1 MSLKNSI
8 FLGYS
13 NTGMYSAKQQPTY
26 RSSYLTLDPTIN
38 QNNSSYLYFRNWN
51 GPQDTSGSVFYSL
64 QAAIDNDPSIR
75 INRYNASGVI
85 DASGYIYDTVIN
97 NPYQPNPI
105 YSTVTIVGNHSTGTN
120 LLNISTTS
128 SSYVAYEGTNGQITY
143 NFTDN
148 RITGVGPILNFNK
161 SDANGTTLNGD
172 TLAGFTFN
180 GTNGNGGLVQSAY
193 LAIQQDCAATATT
206 VPGRFRFYTTNCAGN
221 TAERMRI
228 DSSGN
233 VGIGIVPTVTL
244 DVSGQSRFTTV
255 GSSQNT
261 ILVRGNTSNSS
272 TSKFGGSTSNGQVII
287 SGTTNTVNRLGLG
300 IDTVNQIGV
309 IQAVT
314 TSDAGLPLALN
325 TGSGNVGINTIAPK
339 ESLDVSGSAVFGISG
354 EGVLRLS
361 YNSGN
366 ALIQSGTHAV
376 TGSSGNLYFTDYN
389 ASRRWMTLD
398 LSGNLGIG
406 LAPSIQLDV
415 SGSMAL
421 RNSQNTNFSSNLAFY
436 KSRNNGTT
444 LTNSELGFISF
455 FGTDASNVQVSSK
468 RSAYIIANQDMD
480 ASFNF
485 VPGRIAFHTTNRFG
499 SELERMRIDASGNV
513 GIGLTNASAVLDVSN
528 TAIIGLNGGGV
539 VRVRGEGNTNY
550 IESGLSKTTGSAG
563 PLRFTDY
570 GASNTWMTIT
580 STGTVGVGTTTP
592 QATLE
597 VVGNI
602 RGRSVITS
610 INVDPGTISDWI
622 SYFNTIVFLL
632 SGVTNFSMALIS
644 APNGTTITFKNISGG
659 SVTISGL
666 INPAI
671 NITANGS
678 SVRIIYTD
686 NITIG
691 AGWYIIA

>member
-1 MSLKNSI
+1 MSLKNTI

-13 NTGMYSAKQQPTY
+13 ITGMYSAKQQPTY

-51 GPQDTSGSVFYSL
+51 GPLDSSGSVFYSL
-64 QAAIDNDPSIR
+64 QAAIGNDPSIR
-75 INRYNASGVI
+75 INRYDASGNL
-85 DASGYIYDTVIN
+85 DASGYLYDTVIN
-97 NPYQPNPI
+97 NPYNPNPY
-105 YSTVTIVGNHSTGTN
+105 YSTVTVTGLDSTSQY
-120 LLNISTTS
+120 LLTVSTTS
-128 SSYVAYEGTNGQITY
+128 SSYCVY
-143 NFTDN
+143 
-148 RITGVGPILNFNK
+148 K
-161 SDANGTTLNGD
+161 NGTSGSLTNNYYDRRNIAQGTVTNYYKYHNGVTVTD
-172 TLAGFTFN
+172 DEIASFAFY
-180 GTNGNGGLVQSAY
+180 GTTGNLTDGLGAY
-193 LAIQQDCAATATT
+193 LAVKQDGPATT
-206 VPGRFRFYTTNCAGN
+206 STIPGSFRFYTTNRSGSV
-221 TAERMRI
+221 AERMRL
-228 DSSGN
+228 DASGN
-233 VGIGIVPTVTL
+233 LGIGVVPTVSL
-244 DVSGQSRFTTV
+244 DVNGQVLFTS
-255 GSSQNT
+255 SSQNT
-261 ILVRGNTSNSS
+261 LYVKGNATNSL
-272 TSKFGGSTSNGQVII
+272 TSKFGGSTNNGQVII
-287 SGTTNTVNRLGLG
+287 SGTTSTTNRLGLG
-300 IDTVNQIGV
+300 IDTTNSIGV
-309 IQAVT
+309 VQAVT
-314 TSDAGLPLALN
+314 TSNVGLPLALN
-325 TGSGNVGINTIAPK
+325 TGSGNVGINTITPK

-528 TAIIGLNGGGV
+528 TAIIGSNGGGV

-602 RGRSVITS
+602 RGRSVITN
-610 INVDPGTISDWI
+610 INVDPGTISDWT

-666 INPAI
+666 INPAT

>member
-1 MSLKNSI
+1 
-8 FLGYS
+8 
-13 NTGMYSAKQQPTY
+13 
-26 RSSYLTLDPTIN
+26 
-38 QNNSSYLYFRNWN
+38 
-51 GPQDTSGSVFYSL
+51 
-64 QAAIDNDPSIR
+64 
-75 INRYNASGVI
+75 
-85 DASGYIYDTVIN
+85 
-97 NPYQPNPI
+97 
-105 YSTVTIVGNHSTGTN
+105 
-120 LLNISTTS
+120 
-128 SSYVAYEGTNGQITY
+128 
-143 NFTDN
+143 
-148 RITGVGPILNFNK
+148 
-161 SDANGTTLNGD
+161 
-172 TLAGFTFN
+172 
-180 GTNGNGGLVQSAY
+180 
-193 LAIQQDCAATATT
+193 
-206 VPGRFRFYTTNCAGN
+206 
-221 TAERMRI
+221 
-228 DSSGN
+228 
-233 VGIGIVPTVTL
+233 
-244 DVSGQSRFTTV
+244 
-255 GSSQNT
+255 
-261 ILVRGNTSNSS
+261 
-272 TSKFGGSTSNGQVII
+272 
-287 SGTTNTVNRLGLG
+287 
-300 IDTVNQIGV
+300 
-309 IQAVT
+309 
-314 TSDAGLPLALN
+314 
-325 TGSGNVGINTIAPK
+325 
-339 ESLDVSGSAVFGISG
+339 
-354 EGVLRLS
+354 
-361 YNSGN
+361 
-366 ALIQSGTHAV
+366 
-376 TGSSGNLYFTDYN
+376 
-389 ASRRWMTLD
+389 MTLD

-455 FGTDASNVQVSSK
+455 FGTDASNVQVGSK

-528 TAIIGLNGGGV
+528 TAIIGLNGSGV

-602 RGRSVITS
+602 RGRSVITN
-610 INVDPGTISDWI
+610 INVDPGTISDWT

-666 INPAI
+666 INPAT